1 MIAFTAAHQGAGVSH
16 VVHLFAE
23 QLAAQTMRRVLVVDA
38 RQLRKLRFADVMK
51 TPGPFVQTNMPNLWL
66 LPNSP
71 EDQGDETLHERGS
84 WLDESDC
91 GLDPL
96 AAITATFAY
105 TLIDCPALR
114 LSAEAQML
122 APEVDGVVLVV
133 EADKTKRTE
142 ILRAREAI
150 EMANGKLTALVLN
163 KRRHVVPNWLYRML

>member
-1 MIAFTAAHQGAGVSH
+1 
-16 VVHLFAE
+16 
-23 QLAAQTMRRVLVVDA
+23 
-38 RQLRKLRFADVMK
+38 
-51 TPGPFVQTNMPNLWL
+51 VQTDKPNLWL
-66 LPNSP
+66 LPKSL
-71 EDQGDETLHERGS
+71 EEQGDYETPERTC

-105 TLIDCPALR
+105 TLIDCPPLR
-114 LSAEAQML
+114 ASAEAQML

-142 ILRAREAI
+142 ILRARETI